1 MDSSISIKL
10 MAARL
15 VSGAAK
21 AALGTMLL
29 FTTSAWSALPAF
41 ETDPSTLP
49 DEAKIELIRAAIVE
63 IQAQLDQMQT
73 EIGQNSSGVEAL
85 ATQMQERMDS
95 AQNSSGEIFES
106 VNSVELKNELCFDA
120 RLIKSLEL
128 GGHAALGL
136 GWSDVLELK
145 AIGQLDVFG
154 DFNLGLG
161 HVVCIEVPLHSAYK
175 PELELLPGEG
185 ESLHPLI
192 SNSALG
198 AQVSM
203 STLEFVYNQVKPV
216 AEGAVDV
223 AEAVNTA
230 LTTGHPDDMKKL
242 VAVETYTPLMPPMI
256 INMIEVAP
264 LVALDLYID
273 ACTHIGNHPLMAG
286 VNSSAYD
293 WMCLM
298 DPQAQMLALQA
309 LNTAVNAVKGVVEW
323 LHGAYC
329 VATLGAGTGC

>member
-1 MDSSISIKL
+1 M
-10 MAARL
+10 MF
-15 VSGAAK
+15 
-21 AALGTMLL
+21 ML
-29 FTTSAWSALPAF
+29 FATSSAWSALPGH
-41 ETDPSTLP
+41 EPDPSTLP
-49 DEAKIELIRAAIVE
+49 DEAKIEVIRAALVDM
-63 IQAQLDQMQT
+63 QAQMAQMQA
-73 EIGQNSSGVEAL
+73 EIGQNSTGVAEL
-85 ATQMQERMDS
+85 ASQMQERMDS
-95 AQNSSGEIFES
+95 AYDSSGEIFES
-106 VNSVELKNELCFDA
+106 VNSVELKHELCFDV

-145 AIGQLDVFG
+145 AIGQLDAFG

-161 HVVCIEVPLHSAYK
+161 HIVCIEVPLHSAYK
-175 PELELLPGEG
+175 PELQLLPGEG

-198 AQVSM
+198 AQVSL
-203 STLEFVYNQVKPV
+203 STMEFVYDQVRPV
-216 AEGAVDV
+216 AEGAADVVSIVD
-223 AEAVNTA
+223 TA
-230 LTTGHPDDMKKL
+230 LTTGNPDDLKKL
-242 VAVETYTPLMPPMI
+242 LDITTYTPMMPPMI
-256 INMIEVAP
+256 TTMIEVAP

-286 VNSSAYD
+286 VNSAAYD